1 MAVRPGAWQTAAQ
14 GEALNLTMPITIAI
28 PVGPNPSNVE
38 WLGECL
44 ASIAEQTVTPDEILI
59 IDDGANLDP
68 AEYPAVRIWP
78 TPWQSG
84 VAHAFNY
91 GVALAKNDLV
101 LMLGSDDRLM
111 PHAIQACQWA
121 WDHWHDPL
129 GYYYFIIEYESGRF
143 QDIPCN
149 GAFVHKELWK
159 RTGGFPVEAAM
170 GACDTWLISLLYA
183 SKGRAGNLYQI
194 SPAPLYWYR
203 DHPQTD
209 TVQRGAWMGMIVTAR
224 NIWVEKKLTEAAK
237 EQYEYWLTHWSDVQA
252 HLPTLY
258 EYARGN
264 VLELGVRAGVSTSAL
279 LAGVTDHGGHVWSVD
294 RDDCSPVFGNHPHWT
309 FVQADSCEEIEGL
322 PDELDCLFID
332 TEHTAERTLR
342 ELCTWGPIVK
352 KGGVILLHDTDDG
365 STYPGVRTA
374 MEDYCERTKRT
385 PEYHEG
391 SYGLGVIRV

>member
-1 MAVRPGAWQTAAQ
+1 
-14 GEALNLTMPITIAI
+14 
-28 PVGPNPSNVE
+28 
-38 WLGECL
+38 
-44 ASIAEQTVTPDEILI
+44 
-59 IDDGANLDP
+59 
-68 AEYPAVRIWP
+68 
-78 TPWQSG
+78 

-111 PHAIQACQWA
+111 PHAVQACQWA
-121 WDHWHDPL
+121 WDHYHDPL
-129 GYYYFIIEYESGRF
+129 GYYYFIIEYESGRL

-194 SPAPLYWYR
+194 SPTPLYWYR

-224 NIWVEKKLTEAAK
+224 NIWVEKQLMNAAH
-237 EQYEYWLTHWSDVQA
+237 EQYRYWLEHWSDVQT

-258 EYARGN
+258 EHARGN

-279 LAGVTDHGGHVWSVD
+279 LAGVSDHGGHVWSVD
-294 RDDCSPVFGNHPHWT
+294 INDCSPVFGNHPLWT
-309 FVQADSCEEIEGL
+309 FIQADSLSPLVRQAITA
-322 PDELDCLFID
+322 DALDCLFID
-332 TEHTAERTLR
+332 TAHTAEQTIAELR
-342 ELCTWGPIVK
+342 LWGPMVA

-365 STYPGVRTA
+365 STYPGVRDA
-374 MEDYCERTKRT
+374 MAQYCQEFGLI
-385 PEYHEG
+385 PEFHEG
-391 SYGLGVIRV
+391 SYGLGVIRC

>member
-1 MAVRPGAWQTAAQ
+1 
-14 GEALNLTMPITIAI
+14 MPITIAI

-44 ASIAEQTVTPDEILI
+44 ASIAEQTVMPDEILL
-59 IDDGANLDP
+59 IDNGANLNA
-68 AEYPAVRIWP
+68 AEYPACTIWRC
-78 TPWQSG
+78 PWPSG
-84 VAHAFNY
+84 VAHGFNY

-183 SKGRAGNLYQI
+183 SKGRAGNLYQV

-224 NIWVEKKLTEAAK
+224 NLWVEKKLTEAAK

-252 HLPTLY
+252 HLPALY
-258 EYARGN
+258 ECARGN

-309 FVQADSCEEIEGL
+309 FIQTDSLDMFSVSIEVI
-322 PDELDCLFID
+322 PDTLDCLFID
-332 TEHTAERTLR
+332 TEHTEDRTLA
-342 ELCTWGPIVK
+342 ELRLWGKRMV

-365 STYPGVRTA
+365 STYPGVRNA
-374 MEDYCERTKRT
+374 MEAYCKERGLVS
-385 PEYHEG
+385 EYHEG
-391 SYGLGVIRV
+391 SYGLGVIRC